1 MINVILGILVAVIV
15 VGGPLLWVRERGKN
29 RMLTQQAAQLQ
40 EARQTISQLSGEKAS
55 LEFEGESL
63 VRDHEAAVAETVSE
77 AEQRTKVVMKSW
89 ASTLQ
94 TLAVRQQ
101 TELDAIQQKYGG
113 HPVLADLLNLSHAV
127 TQTLRRLQ
135 TISVA
140 CGGSLGRRRNAASV
154 YDVVRNAQS
163 QIRQYDR
170 VRIMEQSP
178 FAVKAAAIPAVSL
191 ALAEILHNA
200 TDYSPPHTDVTVQFM
215 NVHNGLCV
223 MIDDAGV
230 GMVEEE
236 KQRASALLGGTFV
249 PTIPQLGNPPRI
261 GFAVIGLLA
270 AQFGFQVDIMGR
282 SAFGGVRAV
291 VLLPSALLTEEA
303 IESEIPQADAQQ
315 NGAYRTGSLPP
326 VPTAPP
332 APAVAPVPSPAP
344 VPAAPQ
350 PVAAAP
356 VAVPSPPRHAAQP
369 QPLPVAQQG
378 PPETANGLPR
388 RAARQQV
395 VEPVPAPDPVPPPPP
410 VDSAAA
416 ARRLRGLQ
424 QGTRDGRVLSVT
436 REEEEGR

>member
-15 VGGPLLWVRERGKN
+15 VGGPLLWVRVRGKN

-40 EARQTISQLSGEKAS
+40 DARQTISQLSGEKAS

-63 VRDHEAAVAETVSE
+63 VRDHEAAVAETVAE

-101 TELDAIQQKYGG
+101 TELDSIQRKYGG

-170 VRIMEQSP
+170 VQIMEQSP
-178 FAVKAAAIPAVSL
+178 YAVKAAAIPAVSL
-191 ALAEILHNA
+191 AIAEILHNA

-236 KQRASALLGGTFV
+236 KQRATALLSGAFV

-291 VLLPSALLTEEA
+291 ILLPSALLTEEA
-303 IESEIPQADAQQ
+303 IESDIPQADARQ
-315 NGAYRTGSLPP
+315 NGVHHTGPLPP
-326 VPTAPP
+326 VPAASPA
-332 APAVAPVPSPAP
+332 APAVAAVPQQPQAVPAP
-344 VPAAPQ
+344 A
-350 PVAAAP
+350 
-356 VAVPSPPRHAAQP
+356 AVPPPP

-378 PPETANGLPR
+378 QSETLNGLPR

-395 VEPVPAPDPVPPPPP
+395 EPAPVPAPVAPPPP
-410 VDSAAA
+410 VDTAAA

-436 REEEEGR
+436 REGDEGR

>member
-15 VGGPLLWVRERGKN
+15 VGGPLLWVRVRGKN
-29 RMLTQQAAQLQ
+29 RMLAQQAAQLQ
-40 EARQTISQLSGEKAS
+40 DARQTISQLSGEKAS

-63 VRDHEAAVAETVSE
+63 VRDHEAAVAETVAE

-101 TELDAIQQKYGG
+101 SELDSIQQKYGG
-113 HPVLADLLNLSHAV
+113 HPVLADLLNLQHAV

-135 TISVA
+135 TIAVA
-140 CGGSLGRRRNAASV
+140 CGGSLGRRRDAASV

-163 QIRQYDR
+163 QIRQYGR
-170 VRIMEQSP
+170 VQIMEQSP
-178 FAVKAAAIPAVSL
+178 YAVKAAAIPAVSL
-191 ALAEILHNA
+191 AIAEILHNA

-236 KQRASALLGGTFV
+236 KQRATALLSGAFV

-291 VLLPSALLTEEA
+291 ILLPSALLTEEA
-303 IESEIPQADAQQ
+303 IESDIPQADARQ
-315 NGAYRTGSLPP
+315 NGVHQTGPLPP
-326 VPTAPP
+326 VPAGPP
-332 APAVAPVPSPAP
+332 AAPAVAAGPQQPQAVPAP
-344 VPAAPQ
+344 A
-350 PVAAAP
+350 
-356 VAVPSPPRHAAQP
+356 AVPPAP

-378 PPETANGLPR
+378 QSETVNGLPR

-395 VEPVPAPDPVPPPPP
+395 EPAPVPAPVAPPPP

-436 REEEEGR
+436 REGDEGR

>member
-1 MINVILGILVAVIV
+1 MVAVVV
-15 VGGPLLWVRERGKN
+15 VGIPIVWVRGRGKD
-29 RMLTQQAAQLQ
+29 RMLTQQARQLQ
-40 EARQTISQLSGEKAS
+40 VAREKIDQLSGEKAG
-55 LEFEGESL
+55 LEYEGESL
-63 VRDHEAAVAETVSE
+63 VRDHEAAVAETVAD
-77 AEQRTKVVMKSW
+77 AEERTKVVMKSW
-89 ASTLQ
+89 AATLQ

-101 TELDAIQQKYGG
+101 TELDSIQQKYGG
-113 HPVLADLLNLSHAV
+113 HPVLADLLNTSHAV

-170 VRIMEQSP
+170 VKIMEQTS
-178 FAVKAAAIPAVSL
+178 FAMRASAIPAVSL
-191 ALAEILHNA
+191 AIAELLHNA

-236 KQRASALLGGTFV
+236 KQRASSILSGAFT

-261 GFAVIGLLA
+261 GFAVIGQLA
-270 AQFGFQVDIMGR
+270 TQFGFQVDIMGR

-291 VLLPSALLTEEA
+291 VLLPSALLTEEV
-303 IESEIPQADAQQ
+303 IE
-315 NGAYRTGSLPP
+315 P
-326 VPTAPP
+326 VSSQPHS
-332 APAVAPVPSPAP
+332 APVPMPGTAP
-344 VPAAPQ
+344 APQ
-350 PVAAAP
+350 PVETAA
-356 VAVPSPPRHAAQP
+356 
-369 QPLPVAQQG
+369 
-378 PPETANGLPR
+378 ETANGLPR
-388 RAARQQV
+388 RGARQQMT
-395 VEPVPAPDPVPPPPP
+395 EAAYTAPVTPPP

-424 QGTRDGRVLSVT
+424 EGTREGRVLSVT
-436 REEEEGR
+436 PEGDEGR

>member
-1 MINVILGILVAVIV
+1 MTNVILGILVAVVV
-15 VGGPLLWVRERGKN
+15 VGSPILWVRGRGKD
-29 RMLTQQAAQLQ
+29 RMLTQQARQLQ
-40 EARQTISQLSGEKAS
+40 DAREKIDQLSGDKAS
-55 LEFEGESL
+55 LEYEGESL
-63 VRDHEAAVAETVSE
+63 VRDHEAAVAETVAD
-77 AEQRTKVVMKSW
+77 AEERTKVVMKSW
-89 ASTLQ
+89 AATLQ

-101 TELDAIQQKYGG
+101 TELDSIQQKYGG

-170 VRIMEQSP
+170 VKIMEQTS
-178 FAVKAAAIPAVSL
+178 FAMRAPAIPAVSL
-191 ALAEILHNA
+191 AIAELLHNA

-236 KQRASALLGGTFV
+236 KQRASALLSGSFT

-261 GFAVIGLLA
+261 GFAVIGQLA
-270 AQFGFQVDIMGR
+270 MQFGFQVDIMGR

-291 VLLPSALLTEEA
+291 VLIPSALLTEEV
-303 IESEIPQADAQQ
+303 IEPEYPQTHTA
-315 NGAYRTGSLPP
+315 P
-326 VPTAPP
+326 VSASASPP
-332 APAVAPVPSPAP
+332 APA
-344 VPAAPQ
+344 
-350 PVAAAP
+350 
-356 VAVPSPPRHAAQP
+356 
-369 QPLPVAQQG
+369 PLPVEG
-378 PPETANGLPR
+378 ETANGLPR
-388 RAARQQV
+388 RGARQQMT
-395 VEPVPAPDPVPPPPP
+395 ETAYAAPAAPPP
-410 VDSAAA
+410 VDTAAA

-424 QGTRDGRVLSVT
+424 EGTREGRVLSVT
-436 REEEEGR
+436 REGEEGR

>member
-1 MINVILGILVAVIV
+1 MTNVILWILVAVVVIV
-15 VGGPLLWVRERGKN
+15 GAVAWARTRGKN
-29 RMLTQQAAQLQ
+29 RLLRQQAGQLQ
-40 EARQTISQLSGEKAS
+40 EAREKISQLSGEKS
-55 LEFEGESL
+55 RLEHEGDSL
-63 VRDHEAAVAETVSE
+63 VRDHEAAVSDMVADAEE
-77 AEQRTKVVMKSW
+77 RTKVVMKSW

-101 TELDAIQQKYGG
+101 TELDSIQQKYGG
-113 HPVLADLLNLSHAV
+113 HPVLSDLLNLSHAV

-170 VRIMEQSP
+170 VKIMEQSA
-178 FAVKAAAIPAVSL
+178 FAMRAVAIPAVSL
-191 ALAEILHNA
+191 AIAELLHNA

-215 NVHNGLCV
+215 NVHNGLCI

-236 KQRASALLGGTFV
+236 KQRASALLGGSFT

-261 GFAVIGLLA
+261 GFAVVGLLA

-303 IESEIPQADAQQ
+303 IEPTVPQA
-315 NGAYRTGSLPP
+315 SS
-326 VPTAPP
+326 APGL
-332 APAVAPVPSPAP
+332 ASSSP
-344 VPAAPQ
+344 Q
-350 PVAAAP
+350 
-356 VAVPSPPRHAAQP
+356 STES
-369 QPLPVAQQG
+369 
-378 PPETANGLPR
+378 ETAHGLPR
-388 RAARQQV
+388 RAARQQPT
-395 VEPVPAPDPVPPPPP
+395 EAAQAAPASPAP
-410 VDSAAA
+410 VDTAAA

-424 QGTRDGRVLSVT
+424 QGTRDGRVLSVS
-436 REEEEGR
+436 REGEEGR

>member
-15 VGGPLLWVRERGKN
+15 VGGPLLWVRVRGKN
-29 RMLTQQAAQLQ
+29 RMLSQQAAQLQ

-63 VRDHEAAVAETVSE
+63 VRDHEAAVAETVAE

-89 ASTLQ
+89 ANTLQ

-101 TELDAIQQKYGG
+101 TELDSIQQKYGG

-140 CGGSLGRRRNAASV
+140 CGGSLGRRRHSASV

-163 QIRQYDR
+163 QIRQYER
-170 VRIMEQSP
+170 VQIMEQSP
-178 FAVKAAAIPAVSL
+178 YAVKAAAIPAVSL
-191 ALAEILHNA
+191 AIAEILHNA

-236 KQRASALLGGTFV
+236 KQRATALLSGNFV

-291 VLLPSALLTEEA
+291 LLLPSALLTEEA
-303 IESEIPQADAQQ
+303 IESDIPQAGSHQS
-315 NGAYRTGSLPP
+315 GVYRTGSLPP
-326 VPTAPP
+326 VPADPP
-332 APAVAPVPSPAP
+332 TAPAVAPVPVQADP
-344 VPAAPQ
+344 PAARPL
-350 PVAAAP
+350 P
-356 VAVPSPPRHAAQP
+356 QP
-369 QPLPVAQQG
+369 QPLPVAQQDQS
-378 PPETANGLPR
+378 ETVNGLPR

-395 VEPVPAPDPVPPPPP
+395 EPAPVPAPVAPPPPA
-410 VDSAAA
+410 DGAAA

-436 REEEEGR
+436 REGEEGR